1 MYGIGTASKPSRN
14 YRMTAQRKLA
24 MSSGYAL
31 LLMAMLAAFSF
42 GYAFPN
48 FYADGEPGA
57 FVKNIPAN
65 PPLYIAM
72 MSALLLII
80 VIII

>member
-1 MYGIGTASKPSRN
+1 
-14 YRMTAQRKLA
+14 MTAQRKLA
-24 MSSGYAL
+24 ISSGYTL
-31 LLMAMLAAFSF
+31 LAMSVVAAFAF